1 VSGAEKGFGVKGATY
16 EDIKSGSAL
25 VGCVV
30 LNKKAGHAIIKNDC
44 SVKAVVRL

>member
-25 VGCVV
+25 VSCVI

-44 SVKAVVRL
+44 SIKAIVGL